1 MGDTPRDQVE
11 PLEPDEDAV
20 LVDVEPLEPDDDVSV
35 PTTDRA
41 VSSPKKGATGTKK
54 SNGSNRPAAKKSA
67 SKTKKSAVSTAAVG
81 AVGATVGGGVATAV
95 RDVDDNPTSDT
106 AANDTAANDTASND
120 TAANDSVA
128 DRPQRAATK
137 ASTDRDVDID
147 DDSTDRTLFWFIA
160 GVTLIGLALRLFVL
174 GDRAMHH
181 DESLDAWW
189 SWNYLN
195 GTFTGYD
202 PVYHGP
208 LRFYITAGFYG
219 LFGTTEFAAR
229 LFSALSGAFLIA
241 TPWFIRRQIGN
252 IAAGA
257 AAVAL
262 CVSPTM
268 LYFSRFGREDA
279 QIAFLTGVMIVL
291 AAMYMRR
298 PQAWVPSA
306 FMFFLACSFAIKEST
321 YIWIVIVGGYF
332 LVVIAVQAHR
342 LHQSYADDQAEVGAP
357 RISSHVLLAIAGIA
371 MAASALS
378 WRVVGNVYIGLALLS
393 IAMAA
398 VLVLTNFDFERVW
411 PIAALF
417 LMIVTVVIGATLG
430 IAFYLIAVYGFGLL
444 GVAIFKSMQATRGDG
459 TYNDIPILARM
470 GEIGVMPWVIAVA
483 VLVFFFEAF
492 FTGWFYQHPEKWTA
506 GVTDAVR
513 YWDSQQE
520 VNRGGQPWYYYLVS
534 TPVYEW
540 LFIGLAAIGTWRAIK
555 RPTFTMGFLV
565 WTAAASLILYSY
577 AGERMPWLIV
587 HPLLPVL
594 FLAGIGFHW
603 LWKDRSALSPLL
615 LGLVA
620 FGLVWT
626 SFISLRASFST
637 DTDARELLVQAG
649 QATEHVEEVLAEIK
663 ALDAVSRAELGRP
676 ARIGVTTDNSWP
688 WAWYFRDSGA
698 SFFNPKDGINLDSG
712 ILELP
717 SNIGELDIVLQDWL
731 ATSADGETQWFDP
744 ALGAPG
750 FQSRSYAMRSWWV
763 PAYAPGGGTS
773 VSYADAGPVEWL
785 KYAFLLESWPDAN
798 GNVGCGSVDQYL
810 LVSNELANAAA
821 RSAGLVPTASF
832 EPLACAS
839 DTMESDR

>member
-1 MGDTPRDQVE
+1 MGDTPRDEIE
-11 PLEPDEDAV
+11 PLEPDEDGA

-35 PTTDRA
+35 AGAAPSSGSKDSAKKATAKKDGKKPAATKDGNKKAPTKKK
-41 VSSPKKGATGTKK
+41 SSSSSSSKQKAAATAAAATG
-54 SNGSNRPAAKKSA
+54 AAA
-67 SKTKKSAVSTAAVG
+67 S
-81 AVGATVGGGVATAV
+81 GVATMERTSDADGSSIDDG
-95 RDVDDNPTSDT
+95 DVD
-106 AANDTAANDTASND
+106 
-120 TAANDSVA
+120 
-128 DRPQRAATK
+128 RAASR
-137 ASTDRDVDID
+137 ASDVN
-147 DDSTDRTLFWFIA
+147 DDSADVNPDFDPTDRTLFWFIA
-160 GVTLIGLALRLFVL
+160 GVTLVGLALRLFVL

-195 GTFTGYD
+195 GNFTGYD

-229 LFSALSGAFLIA
+229 LFSALSGTLLIA

-252 IAAGA
+252 VAAGA

-262 CVSPTM
+262 CLSPTM

-279 QIAFLTGVMIVL
+279 QIAFLTGAMIVL
-291 AAMYMRR
+291 ACMYMRR
-298 PQAWVPSA
+298 PTAWIPSA
-306 FMFFLACSFAIKEST
+306 FMFLLACSFAIKEST

-332 LVVIAVQAHR
+332 LVVLAVQAHR
-342 LHQSYADDQAEVGAP
+342 VRRGLQHSDDDDPEP
-357 RISSHVLLAIAGIA
+357 RATPAVSSTILLAITGIA

-378 WRVVGNVYIGLALLS
+378 WRFVGNAYVSLLLLS

-398 VLVLTNFDFERVW
+398 VVVLTNFDFERVW
-411 PIAALF
+411 PVGALF
-417 LMIVTVVIGATLG
+417 LMIVTVVIGANLG
-430 IAFYLIAVYGFGLL
+430 IAFYLIALYGLGLL
-444 GVAIFKSMQATRGDG
+444 VVAVAKARQAVSSGAAAV
-459 TYNDIPILARM
+459 DIPILARFAD
-470 GEIGVMPWVIAVA
+470 IGVMPWVIAVGI
-483 VLVFFFEAF
+483 LVFFFEAF

-520 VNRGGQPWYYYLVS
+520 VNRGGQPWYYYLVA

-540 LFIGLAAIGTWRAIK
+540 LFIGLAAIGTWRALK
-555 RPTFTMGFLV
+555 KPTFTMGFLV
-565 WTAAASLILYSY
+565 WTSAASLILYSY

-594 FLAGIGFHW
+594 FLAGVGFHW

-626 SFISLRASFST
+626 SFVSIRASFTT

-649 QATEHVEEVLAEIK
+649 QATEHVEEVLAEVR
-663 ALDAVSRAELGRP
+663 ALDAVARAELGRP
-676 ARIGVTTDNSWP
+676 AKIAVTTDNSWP
-688 WAWYFRDSGA
+688 WAWYFRDSEA
-698 SFFNPKDGINLDSG
+698 AFFNPKDGINLETG
-712 ILELP
+712 ILGLP

-731 ATSADGETQWFDP
+731 ATNDAGETQWFDP
-744 ALGAPG
+744 ATGAPG
-750 FQSRSYAMRSWWV
+750 FQARSYAMRSWWV

-773 VSYADAGPVEWL
+773 VSYADASPVDWL
-785 KYAFLLESWPDAN
+785 KYSFLLDAWPDSN
-798 GNVGCGSVDQYL
+798 DNVGCGSVDQYM

-821 RSAGLVPTASF
+821 RSAGMVPTATF
-832 EPLACAS
+832 EPLSCAS
-839 DTMESDR
+839 DTMEAARSN

>member
-1 MGDTPRDQVE
+1 MGENPNDRIE
-11 PLEPDEDAV
+11 PLEPDDDAT
-20 LVDVEPLEPDDDVSV
+20 LLDVEPLEPDDDDAATVVAKPKADAKKTASTKATRGSSSKNAA
-35 PTTDRA
+35 PNKRKASGKAKGAAAATTAAAAGAVATLDRA
-41 VSSPKKGATGTKK
+41 DDDPEATEATEAKG
-54 SNGSNRPAAKKSA
+54 PAKARADQSA
-67 SKTKKSAVSTAAVG
+67 SNTDAGHDGSG
-81 AVGATVGGGVATAV
+81 DAT
-95 RDVDDNPTSDT
+95 DSDD
-106 AANDTAANDTASND
+106 
-120 TAANDSVA
+120 
-128 DRPQRAATK
+128 RR
-137 ASTDRDVDID
+137 
-147 DDSTDRTLFWFIA
+147 LLWFIA
-160 GVTLIGLALRLFVL
+160 GVTFVGLVLRLVVL

-195 GTFTGYD
+195 GTFSGYD

-219 LFGTTEFAAR
+219 LFGTTEFSAR

-241 TPWFIRRQIGN
+241 TPWFIRRQIGH

-291 AAMYMRR
+291 AAMYMRNPR
-298 PQAWVPSA
+298 AWIPSA

-332 LVVIAVQAHR
+332 LVVLAVQAHR
-342 LHQSYADDQAEVGAP
+342 LHLNRLAELDADGGGASG
-357 RISSHVLLAIAGIA
+357 RTAIASSQVLLAIAGISLL
-371 MAASALS
+371 AAGLS
-378 WRVVGNVYIGLALLS
+378 WRFAGNVYVSLALLS
-393 IAMAA
+393 VAMAA
-398 VLVLTNFDFERVW
+398 VLVLVDFDFERVW
-411 PIAALF
+411 PIAALY
-417 LMIVTVVIGATLG
+417 LMIVTVVIGAALG
-430 IAFYLIAVYGFGLL
+430 IAFYLIALYGFGLL
-444 GVAIFKSMQATRGDG
+444 GVALFKVRQAASGEG
-459 TYNDIPILARM
+459 GSAADIPILARFADV
-470 GEIGVMPWVIAVA
+470 GVLPWVIAVG

-520 VNRGGQPWYYYLVS
+520 VNRGGQPWYYYLVA

-540 LFIGLAAIGTWRAIK
+540 LFIGLAAVGTWRALK
-555 RPTFTMGFLV
+555 KPTFTMGFLV
-565 WTAAASLILYSY
+565 WAAAASLILYSY

-594 FLAGIGFHW
+594 FLAGVGFHW

-626 SFISLRASFST
+626 SFVSLRASFST
-637 DTDARELLVQAG
+637 DTDGRELLVQAG
-649 QATEHVEEVLAEIK
+649 QATEHVEEVLAEVK
-663 ALDAVSRAELGRP
+663 ALDAVSRAEFGRP
-676 ARIGVTTDNSWP
+676 ARIAVTTDNSWP
-688 WAWYFRDSGA
+688 WAWYFRDAGVSLF
-698 SFFNPKDGINLDSG
+698 SPKDGINLETG
-712 ILELP
+712 VLELP

-731 ATSADGETQWFDP
+731 ATSDAGETQWFDP
-744 ALGAPG
+744 PLGAPG
-750 FQSRSYAMRSWWV
+750 FQARPYAMRSWWV
-763 PAYAPGGGTS
+763 PANVPGS
-773 VSYADAGPVEWL
+773 NSAVSYVDAGPIEWL
-785 KYAFLLESWPDAN
+785 KYTFLLEAWPNSN
-798 GNVGCGSVDQYL
+798 GAVGCGSVDQYM

-821 RSAGLVPTASF
+821 RSGDLVPTATF
-832 EPLACAS
+832 GPLACAS
-839 DTMESDR
+839 DTMESAREN